1 MTAIRLC
8 IAGATGRT
16 GSIVV
21 KEALNRNF
29 EIVGA
34 VAAPTEKTVGK
45 TLKEIGICNLD
56 LKILSPENLGFAL
69 KNAEVYVSFTNAEA
83 EVSNLPIVAEKRV
96 KAVVGTTGFT
106 EEQKKAIEKAVLGK
120 IPIIFSP
127 NFSIGINILFKI
139 IQLCKL
145 FPKEYDFSIIEVHH
159 TGKSD
164 APSGTALKMADIISN
179 VREYRERIYGRKGVS
194 KRKQDELELLSARM
208 GGVPG
213 IHELIIGG
221 EHELVRIEH
230 TVFSRAV
237 FAQGALYAAEW
248 LYNKKEPRIYTMEDL
263 LEEDKLETA

>member
-1 MTAIRLC
+1 MTNIRVC

-21 KEALNRNF
+21 KEAFNKGF

-34 VAAPTEKTVGK
+34 VAAPGENTIGK
-45 TLKEIGICNLD
+45 TLKELGVCNLD
-56 LKILSPENLGFAL
+56 LKVVAPTSLGSAL
-69 KNAEVYVSFTNAEA
+69 KDAEIYISFTNAEA

-96 KAVVGTTGFT
+96 KAVIGTTGFN
-106 EEQKKAIEKAVLGK
+106 EEQKKTVEKAVLGK
-120 IPIIFSP
+120 IPIFFSP

-139 IQLCKL
+139 MQLCKL
-145 FPKEYDFSIIEVHH
+145 FPKEYDFSIFEVHH

-179 VREYRERIYGRKGVS
+179 IREYREKVYGRKGIS
-194 KRKQDELELLSARM
+194 KRKQDELELLSARI

-221 EHELVRIEH
+221 EHELIRIEH

-237 FAQGALYAAEW
+237 FAQGALYVAKW
-248 LYNKKEPRIYTMEDL
+248 LYNKKEPRIYTMDDL
-263 LEEDKLETA
+263 LGEARI